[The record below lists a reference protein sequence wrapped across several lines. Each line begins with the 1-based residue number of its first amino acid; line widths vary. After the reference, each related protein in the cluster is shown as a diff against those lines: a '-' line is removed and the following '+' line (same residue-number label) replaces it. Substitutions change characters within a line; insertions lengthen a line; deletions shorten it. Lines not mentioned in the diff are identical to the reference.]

1 MRRSIFVI
9 LKGHCCENIFCIFE
23 ASFRVLALQT
33 TGNKIMEKSFPK
45 KSANF
50 FVFKSSRIFC
60 HNFVC
65 CWLHKDLPV
74 ATVMAI
80 RQGLLEY
87 TVN

>member
-1 MRRSIFVI
+1 M
-9 LKGHCCENIFCIFE
+9 KNISVHIIE

-33 TGNKIMEKSFPK
+33 NGNKIMEKSFPK

-60 HNFVC
+60 RNFVC

-74 ATVMAI
+74 ATEMAI
-80 RQGLLEY
+80 RQSLLEY
-87 TVN
+87 TVNLAYWK